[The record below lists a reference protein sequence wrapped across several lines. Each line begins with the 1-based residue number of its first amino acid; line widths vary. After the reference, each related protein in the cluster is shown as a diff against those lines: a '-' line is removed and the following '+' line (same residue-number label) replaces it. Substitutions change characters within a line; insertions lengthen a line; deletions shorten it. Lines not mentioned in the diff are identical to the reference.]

1 MKNKKIPKRDLT
13 KLQQAFIEIQMPRTP
28 FALENFVVN
37 SKFTDQQRYAQCVL
51 ELSIA
56 YDNLRMANL
65 SLEKAKI
72 QMADIDTTTRL
83 GQIDKE
89 IKQIEVEQ
97 TERAVVGAMREFEF
111 LYDMWEKFPKKYTR
125 EELNLAQQEEYT
137 KMLETQAQHDLNAHG
152 RISVGNQEGLRQLGK
167 VVYPQLDVAREVEKR
182 FLEEGKSRMLIAVAT
197 EKKAENGLPCVE
209 NLSIPNGTEFK
220 LFNCWG
226 RKIDEAYNHIAETAI
241 EDKVDYVV
249 TVEDDTFPPQDALV
263 KLMDLLRKNP
273 KSAVGA
279 WYPKREKSLEGVP
292 IVIKDGKRQYLEVDN
307 QVHEV
312 YTLPMGCSI
321 FPIEMFMEIP
331 YPWFVTTPNL
341 SQDSFFSQLAREHGW
356 KLLVD
361 TSVRCK
367 HIDRKTGEVFEYKEE

>member
-1 MKNKKIPKRDLT
+1 MKK
-13 KLQQAFIEIQMPRTP
+13 
-28 FALENFVVN
+28 
-37 SKFTDQQRYAQCVL
+37 
-51 ELSIA
+51 
-56 YDNLRMANL
+56 
-65 SLEKAKI
+65 
-72 QMADIDTTTRL
+72 
-83 GQIDKE
+83 
-89 IKQIEVEQ
+89 IEVEQ

-167 VVYPQLDVAREVEKR
+167 VVYPKLDVARDVER
-182 FLEEGKSRMLIAVAT
+182 RYLEEGKSRLLIAVAT

-209 NLSIPNGTEFK
+209 NLTVPNGCEFK

-241 EDKVDYVV
+241 ADKVDYIV

-263 KLMDLLRKNP
+263 KLMELIRKNP

-292 IVIKDGKRQYLEVDN
+292 IIIKDGKRQCLEVDN
-307 QVHEV
+307 KIHEV

-361 TSVRCK
+361 TNIRCK
-367 HIDRKTGEVFEYKEE
+367 HIDRYSGKVFEYKEK

>member
-56 YDNLRMANL
+56 YDNLRTVNL
-65 SLEKAKI
+65 ALEKKRLEIDA
-72 QMADIDTTTRL
+72 IDTTTRM
-83 GQIDKE
+83 GEIDKE
-89 IKQIEVEQ
+89 MKEIEIEQ
-97 TERAVVGAMREFEF
+97 TERAVVGAMREFDF

-125 EELNLAQQEEYT
+125 EDLNEAQQEEYT
-137 KMLETQAQHDLNAHG
+137 KMLETQAQHDLNAMG

-167 VVYPQLDVAREVEKR
+167 MTYPALDAVREVEKR
-182 FLEEGKSRMLIAVAT
+182 FLEEGKSKILLAVAT
-197 EKKAENGLPCVE
+197 EEKAEKGLPCIDK
-209 NLSIPNGTEFK
+209 LSIPSGSQVR

-226 RKIDEAYNHIAETAI
+226 RKIDEAYNHIIQTAL
-241 EDKVDYVV
+241 EDKADYII
-249 TVEDDTFPPQDALV
+249 TVEDDTFPPEDALV
-263 KLMDLLRKNP
+263 KLMDLIRKNE
-273 KSAVGA
+273 KTAVGA

-292 IVIKDGKRQYLEVDN
+292 IIIKKGKRQYLPADGKI
-307 QVHEV
+307 HEV

-331 YPWFVTTPNL
+331 YPWFATTANL
-341 SQDSFFSQLAREHGW
+341 TQDSFFSQLAREHGW

-361 TSVRCK
+361 TSIRCK
-367 HIDRKTGEVFEYKEE
+367 HIDRVTGEVFEYKD

>member
-56 YDNLRMANL
+56 YDNLRTVNL
-65 SLEKAKI
+65 ALEKKRLEIDA
-72 QMADIDTTTRL
+72 IDTTTRM
-83 GQIDKE
+83 GEIDKE
-89 IKQIEVEQ
+89 MKEIEIEQ
-97 TERAVVGAMREFEF
+97 TERAVVGAMREFDF
-111 LYDMWEKFPKKYTR
+111 LYDMWEKFPRKYTR
-125 EELNLAQQEEYT
+125 EDLNEAQQEEYT
-137 KMLETQAQHDLNAHG
+137 KMLETQAQHDLNAMG

-167 VVYPQLDVAREVEKR
+167 MTYPALDAVREVEKR
-182 FLEEGKSRMLIAVAT
+182 FLEEGKSKILLAVAT
-197 EKKAENGLPCVE
+197 EEKAEKGLPCIDK
-209 NLSIPNGTEFK
+209 LSIPSGSQVR

-226 RKIDEAYNHIAETAI
+226 RKIDEAYNHIIQTAL
-241 EDKVDYVV
+241 EDKADYII
-249 TVEDDTFPPQDALV
+249 TVEDDTFPPEDALV
-263 KLMDLLRKNP
+263 KLMDLIRKNE
-273 KSAVGA
+273 KTAVGA

-292 IVIKDGKRQYLEVDN
+292 IIIKKGKRQYLPADGKI
-307 QVHEV
+307 HEV

-331 YPWFVTTPNL
+331 YPWFATTANL
-341 SQDSFFSQLAREHGW
+341 TQDSFFSQLAREHGW

-361 TSVRCK
+361 TSIRCK
-367 HIDRKTGEVFEYKEE
+367 HIDRVTGEVFEYKD

>member
-56 YDNLRMANL
+56 YDNLRLANL

-72 QMADIDTTTRL
+72 EMAAIDTTTRL
-83 GQIDKE
+83 GEIDKE
-89 IKQIEVEQ
+89 MKQIEVEQ
-97 TERAVVGAMREFEF
+97 TERAVVGAIREFEF

-125 EELNLAQQEEYT
+125 EELNNASQEEYT
-137 KMLETQAQHDLNAHG
+137 KMLETQAHHDLNAHG

-167 VVYPQLDVAREVEKR
+167 VVYPQLDVARDVEKR

-197 EKKAENGLPCVE
+197 EKKAESGLPCVE
-209 NLSIPNGTEFK
+209 NLTIPNGVEFK

-226 RKIDEAYNHIAETAI
+226 RKIDEAYNHIIETAI
-241 EDKVDYVV
+241 VDKVDYVV

-307 QVHEV
+307 KVHEV

-331 YPWFVTTPNL
+331 YPWFATTANL

-361 TSVRCK
+361 TAVRCK
-367 HIDRKTGEVFEYKEE
+367 HIDRVTGEVFEIKD